1 MRGMRVVVAGVVG
14 GIVMF
19 MWGFVSHMVLPFGEM
34 GVENLPDEAVLMP
47 VMKTSIH
54 HRGFYFFPG
63 MESNANEAEQK
74 AWGDKYAAGPRG
86 VLIYDPEPGVVAM
99 DAKMLGIELGS
110 NVVAALLAAVVLAM
124 VSGGI
129 GRRAIAGSMLG
140 LISFTSID
148 VSYWNWYRFPDKMIQ
163 GEFCVEVI
171 GWVITGLA
179 IALVL
184 GSVKKP
190 AAPVA

>member
-1 MRGMRVVVAGVVG
+1 MRGMRVVLAGIVG
-14 GIVMF
+14 GVVMF

-34 GVENLPDEAVLMP
+34 GVENLPDEAVLVP
-47 VMKTSIH
+47 AMKASIN

-74 AWGDKYAAGPRG
+74 AWGDKYSAGPRG

-99 DAKMLGIELGS
+99 DPKMLGIEFGS
-110 NVVAALLAAVVLAM
+110 NVIAAVLAAVVLAM

-148 VSYWNWYRFPDKMIQ
+148 VSYWNWYRFPDAMIE

-179 IALVL
+179 IAMVL
-184 GSVKKP
+184 GSAKKAAAP
-190 AAPVA
+190 AA